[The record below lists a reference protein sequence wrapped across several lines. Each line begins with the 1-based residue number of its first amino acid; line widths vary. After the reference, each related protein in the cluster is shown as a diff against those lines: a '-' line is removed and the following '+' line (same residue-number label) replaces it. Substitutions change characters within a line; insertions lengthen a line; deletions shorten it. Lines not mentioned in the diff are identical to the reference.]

1 MSDTDGVT
9 GQGWTRVITPR
20 HRLFDLKLGQIW
32 EYRDLVL
39 LFVRRNFVATYK
51 QTILGPLWF
60 LLQPLLTTLV
70 FTVVFKRIARIPT
83 DGIPPPLFYMAG
95 ILAWG
100 YFADCL
106 TKTSTTFSANSNIF
120 GKVYFPR
127 LIVPIS
133 TVIGNLL
140 TFGVQFLLFMGFYLF
155 YWLQEGSKIAP
166 SFRVIVLPVLIV
178 QMAMLGIGV
187 GCLVSSLTTRYR
199 DLSML
204 VGFGVQLWMYAS
216 CIAFPLSHVPKE
228 WRWAL
233 VLNPMVPI
241 VESFRFAFLGRGVVE
256 IWQLAVGGGVSLVIF
271 IAGIVVFNRVER
283 TFADTI

>member
-1 MSDTDGVT
+1 MNDSASNVEG
-9 GQGWTRVITPR
+9 GWTREITPH
-20 HRLFDLKLGQIW
+20 HRLFDLKLEQIW
-32 EYRDLVL
+32 KHRDLIY

-51 QTILGPLWF
+51 QTVLGPLWF
-60 LLQPLLTTLV
+60 LIQPLLTTLV
-70 FTVVFKRIARIPT
+70 FTVVFKKIAKIPT
-83 DGIPPPLFYMAG
+83 DGLPPTLFFMAG

-106 TKTSTTFSANSNIF
+106 IKTSSTFSQNAAIF

-127 LIVPIS
+127 LVVPIS
-133 TVIGNLL
+133 TVIGNLI
-140 TFGVQFLLFMGFYLF
+140 TFGIQFLLFAGFYLYF
-155 YWLQEGSKIAP
+155 WLQEGSKINP
-166 SFRVIVLPVLIV
+166 TYRVIVLPVLMI
-178 QMAMLGIGV
+178 QMAMLGIGI

-204 VGFGVQLWMYAS
+204 VGFGVQLWMYGS
-216 CIAFPLSHVPKE
+216 CVAFPLSQVPKE

-241 VESFRFAFLGRGVVE
+241 IESFRFAFLGRGVVE
-256 IWQLAVGGGVSLVIF
+256 IWQLAVGGTVSLVIF
-271 IAGIVVFNRVER
+271 LVGIVVFNHVER